1 MAVLTFF
8 CPMTG
13 RVIPSGIET
22 DQDTLSRICAVSIR
36 LRCPHCGGHHDVR
49 MTQGYLASAPL
60 RVHGPAL
67 ARQPALSTPQ
77 HLSLIHISEPTRLGM
92 ISYAVFCL

>member
-22 DQDTLSRICAVSIR
+22 DQNTLSRIRAVSIR

-67 ARQPALSTPQ
+67 ARRPALSTLPNTLANNWIVEQ
-77 HLSLIHISEPTRLGM
+77 GR
-92 ISYAVFCL
+92 